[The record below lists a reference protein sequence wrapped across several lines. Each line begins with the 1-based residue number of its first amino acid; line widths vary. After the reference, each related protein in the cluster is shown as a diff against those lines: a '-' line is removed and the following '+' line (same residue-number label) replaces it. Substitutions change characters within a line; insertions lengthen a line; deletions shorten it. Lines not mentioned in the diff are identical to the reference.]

1 MPETIVLDDKHTAG
15 VVRVVRSSLETI
27 RNLLGDGADNEET
40 MAQIIQLEQLEQL
53 LMDQAARLDAIN
65 KVLEEFNYSVAHELF
80 APLRRISGFTQEIK
94 SRFSDDL
101 DPTGMSTLDGILE
114 SAQQMNELIDAL
126 MQLSRMS
133 HLEIQ
138 PETVDL
144 SGIANEIV
152 QELSL
157 KEPQRQVAFST
168 SSPLEATADATLLA
182 VALRKLLENAWKYT
196 RHSDPAQIAMG
207 ETFADGKRVF
217 YVRDNGIGFDM
228 ADYGRLFHPFQRLHD
243 VNLYPGNGIGLTAV
257 KRIIDRH
264 HGLIWAEG
272 ASGKGATFY
281 FTL

>member
-1 MPETIVLDDKHTAG
+1 
-15 VVRVVRSSLETI
+15 
-27 RNLLGDGADNEET
+27 
-40 MAQIIQLEQLEQL
+40 
-53 LMDQAARLDAIN
+53 
-65 KVLEEFNYSVAHELF
+65 
-80 APLRRISGFTQEIK
+80 
-94 SRFSDDL
+94 
-101 DPTGMSTLDGILE
+101 
-114 SAQQMNELIDAL
+114 MNELIDAL

-133 HLEIQ
+133 HVELQ

-144 SGIANEIV
+144 SSIANEII

-168 SSPLEATADATLLA
+168 SSPLEVTADGTLLT

-196 RHSDPAQIAMG
+196 RCAEAAQIELG
-207 ETFADGKRVF
+207 EMLSDGKRVF

-228 ADYGRLFHPFQRLHD
+228 SDYGRLFHPFQRLHD
-243 VNLYPGNGIGLTAV
+243 INQYPGNGIGLTSV

-264 HGLIWAEG
+264 RGQVWAEG